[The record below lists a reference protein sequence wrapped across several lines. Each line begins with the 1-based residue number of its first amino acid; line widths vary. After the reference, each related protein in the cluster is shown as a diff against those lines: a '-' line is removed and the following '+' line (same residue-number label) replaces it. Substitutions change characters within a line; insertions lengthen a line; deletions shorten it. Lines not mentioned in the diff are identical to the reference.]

1 MRPKSAEIGPA
12 GRPRAPHALRRR
24 LRRRHRTHT
33 TFLRLRR
40 RPVGA
45 DRRPA
50 ARAPAVSPFAHGF
63 PDAAGNLAQRIPRET
78 ACRRGEFSPPGALS
92 CRLTPSRALWCHL
105 LSSAVICCHVTA
117 AREYEYSCSALTRA
131 RVLLLP
137 RMPQGR
143 AEGVAGLD
151 LGLQVPLRSAASTA
165 NIAECRR
172 GSCGCSLGRSRFFQ
186 NLLTAWPGFV
196 SSSPQRTARVTGAR

>member
-1 MRPKSAEIGPA
+1 MHIRVFATRGTQLQTFAIEGTLVSSAVI
-12 GRPRAPHALRRR
+12 
-24 LRRRHRTHT
+24 
-33 TFLRLRR
+33 
-40 RPVGA
+40 
-45 DRRPA
+45 
-50 ARAPAVSPFAHGF
+50 
-63 PDAAGNLAQRIPRET
+63 
-78 ACRRGEFSPPGALS
+78 C
-92 CRLTPSRALWCHL
+92 CHL
-105 LSSAVICCHVTA
+105 LSSAVMSPPRA
-117 AREYEYSCSALTRA
+117 PEYEYSCSALTRA

-172 GSCGCSLGRSRFFQ
+172 GSCGCSLGRSRFQ

>member
-1 MRPKSAEIGPA
+1 VRAHHGGVWRREHVRGRGATIVGTSGDLPSAASEKAQEKVPKPRGNSSASI
-12 GRPRAPHALRRR
+12 
-24 LRRRHRTHT
+24 
-33 TFLRLRR
+33 
-40 RPVGA
+40 V
-45 DRRPA
+45 
-50 ARAPAVSPFAHGF
+50 
-63 PDAAGNLAQRIPRET
+63 
-78 ACRRGEFSPPGALS
+78 EFSPPGALS
-92 CRLTPSRALWCHL
+92 CRLSPSRALWCHL

>member
-1 MRPKSAEIGPA
+1 MPITAVSVVT
-12 GRPRAPHALRRR
+12 ALRARSGSGCSSRR
-24 LRRRHRTHT
+24 QLQIS
-33 TFLRLRR
+33 
-40 RPVGA
+40 
-45 DRRPA
+45 
-50 ARAPAVSPFAHGF
+50 VSPGCEHF
-63 PDAAGNLAQRIPRET
+63 PCGCAGVTGQS
-78 ACRRGEFSPPGALS
+78 EFSPPGGTRGALS

>member
-1 MRPKSAEIGPA
+1 VQLSPPSPTLTHRVCS
-12 GRPRAPHALRRR
+12 RRCR
-24 LRRRHRTHT
+24 I
-33 TFLRLRR
+33 LRLKIC
-40 RPVGA
+40 PVA
-45 DRRPA
+45 
-50 ARAPAVSPFAHGF
+50 
-63 PDAAGNLAQRIPRET
+63 
-78 ACRRGEFSPPGALS
+78 ALS
-92 CRLTPSRALWCHL
+92 SLSSASVFFWASFRHHRHSAADFRHQRHFGVICCHL